1 MRNLIFL
8 VIALGVGGLL
18 PVQGAI
24 NAHLGKN
31 LNHPLQATFIS
42 FFGAII
48 FLIILLLILNPPLP
62 SLTQIRT
69 TPAIYFSGGIYG
81 VIFVTTILMLAPRIG
96 IANTLVA
103 TIIGQLIVSVFLDHV
118 GAFGLQ
124 RHPVNVFRLIGCVG
138 LLISLYLIQKTG

>member
-48 FLIILLLILNPPLP
+48 FLFVLLLILHPPLP
-62 SLTQIRT
+62 SWTQIRT
-69 TPAIYFSGGIYG
+69 TPALYYSGGIYG

-103 TIIGQLIVSVFLDHV
+103 TIIGQLVVSVFLDHI
-118 GAFGLQ
+118 GGFGLQ
-124 RHPVNVFRLIGCVG
+124 RHPVNGFRLIGCIG